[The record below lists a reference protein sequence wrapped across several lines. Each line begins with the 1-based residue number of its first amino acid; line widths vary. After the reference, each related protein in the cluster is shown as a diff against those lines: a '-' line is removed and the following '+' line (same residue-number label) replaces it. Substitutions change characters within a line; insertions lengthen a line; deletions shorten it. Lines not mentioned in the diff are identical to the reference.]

1 MSIVGKILDIF
12 GPGGGNSFYARDFRN
27 AYALRPDIN
36 PPRQKFQGYVS
47 FVVNRELYG
56 DTFYGE
62 ADKSSSNF
70 RLKLG
75 SLVRTATLPEV
86 EFKTETKNA
95 YNKKRIVNTGVE
107 YQPVDIKVFDTI
119 NNEWLIMFMK
129 YFTYHYM
136 NPRNKQFYGSDKR
149 EVGID
154 PRESKTSQQ
163 FVGSKFGESSENRNW
178 NSNAYGYN
186 VNELA
191 NFFERIDY
199 VLYHGNKGV
208 QYSLINPVLTRFRT
222 GEIDYSSSEA
232 MEFDMTFEY
241 ESFTIS
247 QEVNFGLSEFDIA
260 RFEPAKDFKGP
271 AFVPF
276 NKPELLKE
284 RKLEILTGLVN
295 AEGFPRADQ
304 PQPSRIAPAAV
315 APAESTQS
323 DTSTAAGA
331 PSPPPPI
338 SSELTGSPEAQAE
351 AAAKEARAAAAQPAD
366 QPGDIVVNAQRPTP
380 PPSKPGDDPLPSIY
394 GPRATFSTSTGKE
407 KSFIGG
413 LLGDIADNALVA
425 AIHGGSIKNAV
436 INTAVGGVVQGIV
449 GVAAP
454 AVRGDK
460 KQPTS
465 DDETSTGSTAEKL
478 YIPPSDDG

>member
-12 GPGGGNSFYARDFRN
+12 GPGGNNSFYARDFRN
-27 AYALRPDIN
+27 AYGLRPDIN

-56 DTFYGE
+56 DTFYGGE
-62 ADKSSSNF
+62 TSSSNF

-95 YNKKRIVNTGVE
+95 YNRKRIVNTGVE

-136 NPRNKQFYGSDKR
+136 NPRNKSFDQDIR

-154 PRESKTSQQ
+154 PRESRTSQQ
-163 FVGSKFGESSENRNW
+163 FINSEFGASSENQNW

-222 GEIDYSSSEA
+222 GEIDYSSSDT

-276 NKPELLKE
+276 NKPILLGE
-284 RKLEILTGLVN
+284 EDGSGRKLEILSGLVN
-295 AEGFPRADQ
+295 AEGFARADQ
-304 PQPSRIAPAAV
+304 PQPSRIAPVAV
-315 APAESTQS
+315 ASAESNQS

-331 PSPPPPI
+331 P
-338 SSELTGSPEAQAE
+338 GAQAQ
-351 AAAKEARAAAAQPAD
+351 AAANEARAAAQQPAA
-366 QPGDIVVNAQRPTP
+366 QPGDIVVNAPIPT

-394 GPRATFSTSTGKE
+394 GPRATFATSTGKD

-413 LLGDIADNALVA
+413 LLGDIADNALSA
-425 AIHGGSIKNAV
+425 AIHGTSIKNAV
-436 INTAVGGVVQGIV
+436 VSTAVGGVVQGITNV
-449 GVAAP
+449 IAP
-454 AVRGDK
+454 TRPAK
-460 KQPTS
+460 TQPNTAQ
-465 DDETSTGSTAEKL
+465 ETGSGSTAESP

>member
-1 MSIVGKILDIF
+1 MSIIGKILDIF
-12 GPGGGNSFYARDFRN
+12 GPGGNNSFYARDFRN
-27 AYALRPDIN
+27 AYALRPDVN

-56 DTFYGE
+56 DTFYG
-62 ADKSSSNF
+62 DMSNSKF
-70 RLKLG
+70 RLRLG

-95 YNKKRIVNTGVE
+95 YNKKRIVNTGIE

-136 NPRNKQFYGSDKR
+136 NPRNKQFGGER

-154 PRESKTSQQ
+154 PREAKTSQQ
-163 FVGSKFGESSENRNW
+163 FVGSEFGIYGAEDSRW
-178 NSNAYGYN
+178 NSNSYGYN

-199 VLYHGNKGV
+199 VLYHGTKGV
-208 QYSLINPVLTRFRT
+208 QYSLINPVLTRFKT
-222 GEIDYSSSEA
+222 GEIDYSSSEV

-260 RFEPAKDFKGP
+260 RFENAREFTGP

-295 AEGFPRADQ
+295 AESYPRSAQ
-304 PQPSRIAPAAV
+304 PQPSTIDPTAAT
-315 APAESTQS
+315 AAESNQS
-323 DTSTAAGA
+323 DTSTDAGA
-331 PSPPPPI
+331 PSSPPPI
-338 SSELTGSPEAQAE
+338 DSELAGLQNDADNVRTSSDI
-351 AAAKEARAAAAQPAD
+351 AATPSE
-366 QPGDIVVNAQRPTP
+366 GDIVVTAQPPTAP
-380 PPSKPGDDPLPSIY
+380 PPAGDSPLPSIY
-394 GPRATFSTSTGKE
+394 GPRAVFATPTGKE

-413 LLGDIADNALVA
+413 LLGDIADNALSA
-425 AIHGGSIKNAV
+425 AIHGRSIKNAV

-449 GVAAP
+449 GVAVP
-454 AVRGDK
+454 AIRGDK

-465 DDETSTGSTAEKL
+465 ENETSTASTAERPL
-478 YIPPSDDG
+478 VTPGGGG